1 MTTAIGV
8 VMTEHIVAGRLEDLR
23 LKGALLRYPAET
35 DELDALIALPA
46 SELVE
51 LLANQIATLAAT
63 RKSAVTRRRAARAI
77 RGLKACSSEIGLV
90 LCASASRPRRSAAVK
105 PEATR
110 ASEPLRQ
117 EGPCG

>member
-51 LLANQIATLAAT
+51 LLAVQISTLAAQGL
-63 RKSAVTRRRAARAI
+63 SLIHISRRCR
-77 RGLKACSSEIGLV
+77 
-90 LCASASRPRRSAAVK
+90 
-105 PEATR
+105 
-110 ASEPLRQ
+110 
-117 EGPCG
+117 